1 VSAPEL
7 IPHLFRTEFSKIVS
21 VLVKQFG
28 IEQMD
33 WAEDI
38 ASDTFLAALHT
49 WPYKGVPENPVAWLY
64 TVARNKALNHCKRN
78 KLFTS
83 KISPEL
89 KQASTAFEER
99 EIDLSAT
106 NIQDSQLQM
115 LFALCHP
122 SIPPEAQV
130 ALALR
135 ILCGLGIDEIAT
147 AFLTSKDVIN
157 KRLSRAKEKLRHA
170 HVVIDMPP
178 EGEISHRLDAVLTT
192 LYLLFSEGYYS
203 QSQDTILRRELCD
216 DAMRMAALLLENRK
230 TGLPAAHALYA
241 LMCFH
246 SSRFASRISVN
257 GELILYADQDE
268 TLWDKELVGKGAW
281 HLYLASHGNSL
292 SRYHLEAAIA
302 YWHTQKE
309 DTPEKWELILKL
321 YNQLLQLHYS
331 PVAALNRT
339 YALYKTNGSG
349 QAIREAEQLQLTGNH
364 YYHILLAELYKETD
378 TTLSRYHFQNALALT
393 SNATEKKLI
402 LDKIAGLTFLFCMIY

>member
-1 VSAPEL
+1 MSSQQL

-64 TVARNKALNHCKRN
+64 AVARNKALNHCKRN

-89 KQASTAFEER
+89 KQASTAFEEMQ
-99 EIDLSAT
+99 IDLSAT

-130 ALALR
+130 ALSLR

-178 EGEISHRLDAVLTT
+178 EGEISHRLDTVLTT
-192 LYLLFSEGYYS
+192 LYLLFNEGYYS

-230 TGLPAAHALYA
+230 TGLPPAHALYA

-321 YNQLLQLHYS
+321 YNQLLQVHYS
-331 PVAALNRT
+331 PIAALNRT
-339 YALYKTNGSG
+339 YALYKANGSG
-349 QAIREAEQLQLTGNH
+349 QAIREAENLQLTGNH

-378 TTLSRYHFQNALALT
+378 TILSRHHLQKALALT

-402 LDKIAGLTFLFCMIY
+402 LDKIAGL

>member
-1 VSAPEL
+1 
-7 IPHLFRTEFSKIVS
+7 
-21 VLVKQFG
+21 
-28 IEQMD
+28 
-33 WAEDI
+33 
-38 ASDTFLAALHT
+38 
-49 WPYKGVPENPVAWLY
+49 
-64 TVARNKALNHCKRN
+64 
-78 KLFTS
+78 
-83 KISPEL
+83 
-89 KQASTAFEER
+89 
-99 EIDLSAT
+99 
-106 NIQDSQLQM
+106 
-115 LFALCHP
+115 
-122 SIPPEAQV
+122 
-130 ALALR
+130 
-135 ILCGLGIDEIAT
+135 
-147 AFLTSKDVIN
+147 
-157 KRLSRAKEKLRHA
+157 
-170 HVVIDMPP
+170 
-178 EGEISHRLDAVLTT
+178 
-192 LYLLFSEGYYS
+192 
-203 QSQDTILRRELCD
+203 
-216 DAMRMAALLLENRK
+216 MAALLLENRK

-393 SNATEKKLI
+393 TNATEKKMI
-402 LDKIAGLTFLFCMIY
+402 LDKIAGL

>member
-1 VSAPEL
+1 MSSTEL

-21 VLVKQFG
+21 VLSKQFG
-28 IEQMD
+28 INHME

-38 ASDTFLAALHT
+38 ASETFLSALHT
-49 WPYKGVPENPVAWLY
+49 WPFKGVPGNPKAWLY
-64 TVARNKALNHCKRN
+64 TVARNKALNDCKRN
-78 KLFTS
+78 KLFAS

-89 KQASTAFEER
+89 KHTSIALEEM

-106 NIQDSQLQM
+106 NISDSQLQM
-115 LFALCHP
+115 LFAICHP

-157 KRLSRAKEKLRHA
+157 KRLYRAKEKLRHA
-170 HVVIDMPP
+170 HVLIDMPP
-178 EGEISHRLDAVLTT
+178 DSEISYRLDAVLTT
-192 LYLLFSEGYYS
+192 LYLLFNEGYYS

-216 DAMRMAALLLENRK
+216 DAMRMAALLLENTK

-246 SSRFASRISVN
+246 SSRIASRISAN
-257 GELILYADQDE
+257 GELVLYADQDE

-309 DTPEKWELILKL
+309 DTHEKWELILQL

-339 YALYKTNGSG
+339 YAIYKVNGSG

-378 TTLSRYHFQNALALT
+378 TTLSRHHLQKALALT

-402 LDKIAGLTFLFCMIY
+402 LDKIAGL